1 MKRILFVILAAGVI
15 VAGCGKTQETE
26 TKKEPEPDQ
35 SVEAKATKA
44 TKETKETKEDTWW
57 EKEPEVYEAADL
69 PREMTEDEKGLMRKP
84 GEFSGDKYDETAAIE
99 KLKELPDDLT
109 DDQYAEAI
117 LKLIAEDY
125 HEEVQ
130 DLIKFDP
137 TVEATG
143 SRPDE
148 EIDEPAVNGVHYAIL
163 LDASGSMN
171 AQNKGGT
178 RMEEAKS
185 AIMSFI
191 DVLPKESTVSLRVYG
206 HEGTG
211 SDADKERSCAST
223 ETLYSG
229 GNDAKK
235 IQSALDEVNPAGWT
249 PIGKAIAETR
259 NDIPEDAGSAI
270 VYVVSDGIETCGGD
284 PVKEAKQLAAEGIEP
299 IINIIGFQVDNEAQ
313 QLLKE
318 VAKAGNGEFTLANSK
333 QDVEKYWKE
342 EYRRLMDA
350 WEKWRNESLREV
362 EAKRRD
368 LLDEAEGLGRS
379 VMDKSELEFRHAEAL
394 QSALSKEGIVS
405 EDYNTG
411 KVWSLLY
418 DRKKKVWS
426 YGYKTSTS
434 AWRDAYEGGSKAW
447 REIYHEG
454 SHKWQEYYHKQ

>member
-1 MKRILFVILAAGVI
+1 MKRLLFVILAAGVI
-15 VAGCGKTQETE
+15 VGGCGKAEK

-35 SVEAKATKA
+35 SVEGKTAKEAEEKDA
-44 TKETKETKEDTWW
+44 WW
-57 EKEPEVYEAADL
+57 EKEPEVYEPADL
-69 PREMTEDEKGLMRKP
+69 PREMTEDEKDLMRKP
-84 GEFSGDKYDETAAIE
+84 GEFSGDQYDEQAAIE
-99 KLKELPDDLT
+99 KLKELPDNLT

-117 LKLIAEDY
+117 VKLVAEDY

-130 DLIKFDP
+130 ELIKFDP
-137 TVEATG
+137 TIESTG

-148 EIDEPAVNGVHYAIL
+148 EIDEPVVNGVHYAIL

-223 ETLYSG
+223 ETLYNG
-229 GNDAKK
+229 ANDADKVK
-235 IQSALDEVNPAGWT
+235 SALDKVKPAGWT
-249 PIGKAIAETR
+249 PIGKAIAETKK
-259 NDIPEDAGSAI
+259 DIPEDAGSAI

-333 QDVEKYWKE
+333 QDVEKYWQE
-342 EYRRLMDA
+342 EYQRLMDA
-350 WEKWRNESLREV
+350 WEKWKQEGLKEV
-362 EAKRRD
+362 EAQQQDFLKK
-368 LLDEAEGLGRS
+368 AEGLGQS
-379 VMDKSELEFRHAEAL
+379 VMKKSEKEFKHAEAL
-394 QSALSKEGIVS
+394 HAALSKEGIQ
-405 EDYNTG
+405 EEYDITR
-411 KVWSLLY
+411 KVWNLLY
-418 DRKKKVWS
+418 DRQKKIWR
-426 YGYKTSTS
+426 YGYETGND
-434 AWRDAYEGGSKAW
+434 AWREAYEGGNKVW

-454 SHKWQEYYHKQ
+454 NHKWQEYYHKQ